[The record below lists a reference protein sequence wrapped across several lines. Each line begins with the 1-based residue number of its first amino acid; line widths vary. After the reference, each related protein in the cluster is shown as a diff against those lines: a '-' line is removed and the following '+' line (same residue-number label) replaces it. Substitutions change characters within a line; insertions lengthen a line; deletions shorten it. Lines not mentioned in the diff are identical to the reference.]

1 MIKIAVSSGD
11 PSGIGPDICIKAFS
25 NFHSMNCCPI
35 IFGNINL
42 FKERAEMLKTRVE
55 IEEYKGEEVS
65 LLKRDKLWIVNSD
78 IDTNITPGKPDT
90 KAAKYIIETF
100 KNSVKRTL
108 KKEFSAVVTCPI
120 NKELINEAGISFTGH
135 TEELANISGAKKV
148 VMMLVNEKLKI
159 ALATTHIPLNQ
170 VSSSIDQKHL
180 EEVISIVNNAL
191 ENFLS

>member
-78 IDTNITPGKPDT
+78 IDTTITQLGLNDNSTSINFFSPIKEGK
-90 KAAKYIIETF
+90 KSILESF
-100 KNSVKRTL
+100 KNIRDL
-108 KKEFSAVVTCPI
+108 F
-120 NKELINEAGISFTGH
+120 
-135 TEELANISGAKKV
+135 
-148 VMMLVNEKLKI
+148 
-159 ALATTHIPLNQ
+159 
-170 VSSSIDQKHL
+170 
-180 EEVISIVNNAL
+180 
-191 ENFLS
+191 

>member
-78 IDTNITPGKPDT
+78 IDTTINRHHKITRKQHLNINQTIF
-90 KAAKYIIETF
+90 II
-100 KNSVKRTL
+100 
-108 KKEFSAVVTCPI
+108 I
-120 NKELINEAGISFTGH
+120 LI
-135 TEELANISGAKKV
+135 
-148 VMMLVNEKLKI
+148 
-159 ALATTHIPLNQ
+159 
-170 VSSSIDQKHL
+170 
-180 EEVISIVNNAL
+180 
-191 ENFLS
+191 